1 MKKVGILGGT
11 FDPPHIGHLI
21 IADEVC
27 QQLAMDEVWF
37 IPTNIP
43 PHKHAAH
50 SAAEHR
56 LAMLRLAIEDNDR
69 FHVHTIEMERNDVS
83 YTIDT
88 VTSLQTLYP
97 HITFYFIIGA
107 DMVEYL
113 PKWHR
118 IDELIEQISFIGVNR
133 NGYSVQSTFPIIEV
147 EAPLIDISSSMIRE
161 RVNSSASYRY
171 FLNEK
176 VASYIKEHHLYE
188 YK

>member
-27 QQLAMDEVWF
+27 QQLALDEVWF

-43 PHKHAAH
+43 PHKGAAH

-56 LAMLRLAIEDNDR
+56 VLMLQLATEDNDR
-69 FHVHTIEMERNDVS
+69 FRVHTIEVERNDVS

-88 VTSLQTLYP
+88 VSALQAMHP
-97 HITFYFIIGA
+97 QIDFYFIIGA

-118 IDELIEQISFIGVNR
+118 IDELINKISFIGVNR
-133 NGYSVQSTFPIIEV
+133 NGYNVHSTFPIIEV
-147 EAPLIDISSSMIRE
+147 EAPLIDISSSMIRK
-161 RVNSSASYRY
+161 RVNASAPYRY
-171 FLNEK
+171 FLK
-176 VASYIKEHHLYE
+176 DTVASYIKEHHLYGN
-188 YK
+188 K